1 MLISTLQASTP
12 VVLIVV
18 IILALKAFMA
28 YFQLALLDVT
38 LAELKLMKDDVVPIL
53 QALAQQANPLG
64 GGPGAGIVNVE
75 IDG

>member
-1 MLISTLQASTP
+1 
-12 VVLIVV
+12 
-18 IILALKAFMA
+18 MA

-53 QALAQQANPLG
+53 QARAQQENPLG